1 MNILLIGGG
10 GYLGIPLSKELTK
23 KGHNVVVF
31 DKFKYNTQDLIEC
44 KKINGD
50 VGTIT
55 FRSDF
60 HYPSFDI
67 IFYLSQPRLSELE
80 TEKQVETEVSYF
92 NTFINSFNCS
102 GIYRTPKVYFIS
114 SCSVYGKTEDIV
126 NEDSAVISTS
136 LYSKMKIECEKIITE
151 NKNSNFKILR
161 LSTLYG
167 NSDYMRNDV
176 FINSIINDI
185 IDEKIIE
192 IYDPFAKRPH
202 LHVID
207 CVKIITNLV
216 NVQFNEPILNIGIN
230 ELNIN
235 KRELINI
242 IKKIKPFEYV
252 ENFTN
257 DSRDYGVDF
266 GLLKKYVDFEHINY
280 EEGVR
285 NYFNIMSFKSQK

>member
-50 VGTIT
+50 VGGIT
-55 FRSDF
+55 LRSDF
-60 HYPSFDI
+60 HYPSFDM
-67 IFYLSQPRLSELE
+67 IFYLSQPRLNELD

-92 NTFINSFNCS
+92 NTFINSFNWS

-126 NEDSAVISTS
+126 NEDSAVIPTS

-167 NSDYMRNDV
+167 NSDYTRNDV
-176 FINSIINDI
+176 FINNIINDV

-216 NVQFNEPILNIGIN
+216 NIQFNEPILNIGVN

-235 KRELINI
+235 KSELINI

-266 GLLKKYVDFEHINY
+266 GLLKKYVDFEHIKY
-280 EEGVR
+280 EEGIR
-285 NYFNIMSFKSQK
+285 NYFNIMSFKS

>member
-50 VGTIT
+50 VGGIT
-55 FRSDF
+55 LRSDF

-67 IFYLSQPRLSELE
+67 IFYLSQPRLNELD

-92 NTFINSFNCS
+92 NTFINSFNWS

-126 NEDSAVISTS
+126 NEDSAVIPTS

-167 NSDYMRNDV
+167 NSDYTRNDV
-176 FINSIINDI
+176 FINNIINDV

-216 NVQFNEPILNIGIN
+216 NIQFNEPILNIGVN

-235 KRELINI
+235 KSELINI

-266 GLLKKYVDFEHINY
+266 GLLKKYVDFEHIKY
-280 EEGVR
+280 EEGIR
-285 NYFNIMSFKSQK
+285 NYFNIMSFKS

>member
-50 VGTIT
+50 VGGIT
-55 FRSDF
+55 LRSDF
-60 HYPSFDI
+60 HYPSFDM
-67 IFYLSQPRLSELE
+67 IFYLSQPRLNELD

-92 NTFINSFNCS
+92 NTFINSFNWS

-126 NEDSAVISTS
+126 NEDSAVIPTS
-136 LYSKMKIECEKIITE
+136 LYSKMKIECEKIITK

-167 NSDYMRNDV
+167 NSDYTRNDV
-176 FINSIINDI
+176 FINNIIDDV

-216 NVQFNEPILNIGIN
+216 NIQFNEPILNIGVN

-235 KRELINI
+235 KSELINI

-266 GLLKKYVDFEHINY
+266 GLLKKYVDFEHIKY
-280 EEGVR
+280 EEGIR
-285 NYFNIMSFKSQK
+285 NYFNIMSFKS

>member
-50 VGTIT
+50 VGGIT
-55 FRSDF
+55 LRSDF
-60 HYPSFDI
+60 HYPSFDM
-67 IFYLSQPRLSELE
+67 IFYLSQPRLNELD

-92 NTFINSFNCS
+92 NTFINSFNWS
-102 GIYRTPKVYFIS
+102 EIYRTPKVYFIS

-126 NEDSAVISTS
+126 NEDSAVIPTS

-167 NSDYMRNDV
+167 NSDYTRNDV
-176 FINSIINDI
+176 FINNIIDDV

-216 NVQFNEPILNIGIN
+216 NIQFNEPILNIGVN

-235 KRELINI
+235 KSELINI

-266 GLLKKYVDFEHINY
+266 GLLKKYVDFEHIKY
-280 EEGVR
+280 EEGIR
-285 NYFNIMSFKSQK
+285 NYFNIMSFKS